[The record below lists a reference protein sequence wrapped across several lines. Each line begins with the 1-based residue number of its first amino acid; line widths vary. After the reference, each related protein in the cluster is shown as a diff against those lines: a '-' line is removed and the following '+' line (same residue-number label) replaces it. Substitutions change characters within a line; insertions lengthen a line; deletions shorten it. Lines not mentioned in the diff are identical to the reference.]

1 MGKIDRALGRELR
14 LRRTADGDT
23 LDTLAA
29 SLGVSDKTIGK
40 WERGVAMPSATNIR
54 MLEKL
59 GLIEGWLGRNGSGGR
74 PDRQPPSPAAGDR
87 IMQTLGF
94 PESELRLRVQD
105 LRDAGERELVALF
118 RTFAADERNTILQI
132 LHLVVARPGAENRL
146 QP

>member
-29 SLGVSDKTIGK
+29 RLGVSDKTIGK

-59 GLIEGWLGRNGSGGR
+59 GLIEGWLGRNGSSGR
-74 PDRQPPSPAAGDR
+74 PGGQPPSPEAGDR

-105 LRDAGERELVALF
+105 FLDAGERELVALF
-118 RTFAADERNTILQI
+118 RTFPTDERSTILKI
-132 LHLVVARPGAENRL
+132 LHVVVARCGAGNGL